1 MEDQLLDYFGAQYDP
16 NVRIVTV
23 KNFQF
28 ESLASLYA
36 ARLEQAGI
44 DCFVSNANTITA
56 FPIGTGGIGLHVK
69 ARDQEQA
76 LQLIAEMDANQ
87 VAPLEEDFREAGH
100 EEIAYQKSLHR
111 PDDRQPQWVWWALV
125 AVIGLLILR
134 AFYRSNYWVFNWDAF

>member
-1 MEDQLLDYFGAQYDP
+1 MEDQLLDYFEAQYDP
-16 NVRIVTV
+16 HVRIVTV
-23 KNFQF
+23 KTFQF

-36 ARLEQAGI
+36 AKLKQAGI

-69 ARDQEQA
+69 ARDQQMA

-87 VAPLEEDFREAGH
+87 VAPLEEDFRDAGH
-100 EEIAYQKSLHR
+100 EEIAYQKSLNH
-111 PDDRQPQWVWWALV
+111 PDYRHPQWVWWTLA

-134 AFYRSNYWVFNWDAF
+134 AFYRSSYGVFNWDAF